1 MLTFD
6 SVSFGYS
13 GSESPVLTR
22 ATFSVAPGEFALV
35 CGPTGSGKSTLLKL
49 VNGLAPHFTGGNL
62 SGTIQIADSDV
73 TGAQPHDLA
82 ELVGFVN
89 QQPEGSFVADIVAE
103 EIAYSLEQ
111 LGFDPSEMEARVSH
125 YAQLV
130 GLEEL
135 LDRPLASLSG
145 GQQQRVA
152 IASAL
157 AAGQKILV
165 LDEPTSALDAASA
178 GEVIRLLADLARK
191 SGITVLLAEHRLERV
206 LSLVDTVI
214 VVNGDGSVV
223 KSLPGDAFKDYR
235 LVPPSVE
242 LGRRLGFEKA
252 LLSTS
257 DANLPK
263 NIEFEPLD
271 LANPS
276 GEFALRVENL
286 SVSYGDVTAVS
297 NVSFDVSR
305 GEVVSLMGPNGSGKS
320 SLLWAI
326 AGAGK
331 RSSGSVATPFG
342 EPADLNLHE
351 RLCAISL
358 VPQRAADLLFLGSI
372 AEELAE
378 SDAFANVAS
387 GETAKLF
394 LELTN
399 RTDPKQHPR
408 DISAGQQLAL
418 VLALQLVKGAPIV
431 LLDEPTRGLDYEA
444 KRHLA
449 KAIETIRESG
459 RTVLVASH
467 DIEFVAQVASR
478 VVILDAGVIS
488 QSGSAAD
495 LLGCDGP
502 LPTQVA
508 EATGLPGLLLAEQV
522 IS

>member
-1 MLTFD
+1 MLQFE
-6 SVSFGYS
+6 SVTFGYA
-13 GSESPVLTR
+13 GSESPVLSR
-22 ATFSVAPGEFALV
+22 ASFQVQAGEFALV

-62 SGTIQIADSDV
+62 AGSISIDGSDV
-73 TGAQPHDLA
+73 TGSQPHDLA

-111 LGFDPSEMEARVSH
+111 LGFKPSEMEARVE
-125 YAQLV
+125 YFAALV
-130 GLEEL
+130 GLQEL

-157 AAGQKILV
+157 AAGQRILV
-165 LDEPTSALDAASA
+165 LDEPTSALDSSSA
-178 GEVIRLLADLARK
+178 GDVIRLLQKLARE

-206 LSLVDTVI
+206 LSLVDSVI

-223 KSLPGDAFKDYR
+223 KSAPSDAFKDYR

-252 LLSTS
+252 LLST
-257 DANLPK
+257 AEAKLPK
-263 NIEFEPLD
+263 SIKFEPLKT
-271 LANPS
+271 AKPS
-276 GEFALRVENL
+276 DDFALEVENL
-286 SVSYGDVTAVS
+286 SVSYGVVAAVS
-297 NVSFDVSR
+297 NVSFSVSR
-305 GEVVSLMGPNGSGKS
+305 GEVVALMGPNGSGKS

-331 RSSGSVATPFG
+331 RASGSVKTPFG
-342 EPADLNLHE
+342 DPAELSLHE

-378 SDAFANVAS
+378 SDAFANVPS
-387 GETAKLF
+387 GDSAQLF

-449 KAIETIRESG
+449 KAIATIRDSG

-478 VVILDAGVIS
+478 VVILESGVIANT
-488 QSGSAAD
+488 GSTVN

-508 EATGLPGLLLAEQV
+508 KATMQPGLLLAEQV
-522 IS
+522 V